1 MITFIFPHFPLSK
14 SGLSVLLRNFPT
26 TYIFFRK
33 RSYHIHTYMWR
44 LAFVRII
51 YGVFLSYWFAGKH
64 CERCEVYCI
73 HIILLAP
80 LWERLC
86 WVLNLVANGV
96 WFPDSGFVTQ
106 SGRSCLH
113 GRQQHHSPAAG
124 GRSLLTLLLLL
135 GHQLTRTHHP
145 WPWCH
150 DGMGLLGRLGVVAKL
165 EQMGG
170 GAQLYHKYSDSC
182 DVQTNSMTNS

>member
-1 MITFIFPHFPLSK
+1 MERQWHDYIHFFHTFHYQSQVSLCSYAIFLPH
-14 SGLSVLLRNFPT
+14 T
-26 TYIFFRK
+26 FFLRK

-113 GRQQHHSPAAG
+113 GRQQQHSPAAG
-124 GRSLLTLLLLL
+124 GRSLLTLAAAAAAWPPAN
-135 GHQLTRTHHP
+135 THASPMTMMP
-145 WPWCH
+145 WW
-150 DGMGLLGRLGVVAKL
+150 DGVARSARCSGEARANGWGCTTL
-165 EQMGG
+165 
-170 GAQLYHKYSDSC
+170 S
-182 DVQTNSMTNS
+182 

>member
-1 MITFIFPHFPLSK
+1 MTWLHSFFHTFHYQSQVSLCSYAIFLPH
-14 SGLSVLLRNFPT
+14 
-26 TYIFFRK
+26 IFLRK

-145 WPWCH
+145 WPCH
-150 DGMGLLGRLGVVAKL
+150 DGMGLLGRLGVLAVRECETILRRRWLLKDTSNQTL
-165 EQMGG
+165 
-170 GAQLYHKYSDSC
+170 
-182 DVQTNSMTNS
+182 VQACS